1 MEQDKKLS
9 DIDARIKKASEEFV
23 LDSSHFIFGQ
33 PRPLT
38 EDEIKGLNE
47 TLRKYVHPVREV
59 KL

>member
-9 DIDARIKKASEEFV
+9 DMDARIKKASEEFV
-23 LDSSHFIFGQ
+23 LDSTYFIFED

-47 TLRKYVHPVREV
+47 TLRKYAHPVREV

>member
-9 DIDARIKKASEEFV
+9 DRDARIKKASEELV
-23 LDSSHFIFGQ
+23 LDSTYFIFED

-38 EDEIKGLNE
+38 KDEIKKANE
-47 TLRKYVHPVREV
+47 VFRKYAHPAREV